1 MPDRLVLQTA
11 RLVLRP
17 YTLTDAPDLQRLIG
31 DREVASTTTNIPHP
45 YEDGMAEEWIKA
57 QPDLFAQGHSVH
69 FAITTHADDALIG
82 GIGLRLTPTH
92 QHGELGYWIGVPF
105 WNHGYCTE
113 AAQAVVTYGFETLA
127 LHRIHAYHMTRNP
140 ASGRIMQKIGMRYEG
155 CLRQHICKWGV
166 FEDAAV
172 YGILKSEF
180 DASRIHSSP

>member
-1 MPDRLVLQTA
+1 MPDRLVLHTT

-17 YTLTDAPDLQRLIG
+17 YALSDAPDLQRLIG
-31 DREVASTTTNIPHP
+31 DREVASTTANIPHP
-45 YEDGMAEEWIKA
+45 YEDGMAEEWINA

-69 FAITTHADDALIG
+69 FAITTRADDALIG
-82 GIGLRLTPTH
+82 GIGLRLTPIH

-140 ASGRIMQKIGMRYEG
+140 ASGRVMQKIGMRYEG

-172 YGILKSEF
+172 YGILQSEF
-180 DASRIHSSP
+180 DASRINS

>member
-1 MPDRLVLQTA
+1 MPEHPMLQTA

-17 YTLTDAPDLQRLIG
+17 YALTDAPDLQRLIG

-45 YEDGMAEEWIKA
+45 YEEGMAEAWINA
-57 QPDLFAQGHSVH
+57 QPDLFEQGQGVN
-69 FAITTHADDALIG
+69 FAITTPADDALIG
-82 GIGLRLTPTH
+82 GMGLRLTPAH

-127 LHRIHAYHMTRNP
+127 LHRILAYHMTRNP
-140 ASGRIMQKIGMRYEG
+140 ASGRVMEKIGMRYEG

-180 DASRIHSSP
+180 DDSRVHRS